1 MSPAGSI
8 VLLEDGDLKSQ
19 KDLIPI
25 PETSLEEVKA
35 MNRKDRRQW
44 YRDNK
49 LKWETLQASEVL
61 EHTDTTDDADD
72 EGYF

>member
-8 VLLEDGDLKSQ
+8 VLLEDGDLKRQ
-19 KDLIPI
+19 ADLIPI
-25 PETSLEEVKA
+25 PEKSLDEVKA

-49 LKWETLQASEVL
+49 KKWPTEPVS
-61 EHTDTTDDADD
+61 
-72 EGYF
+72 